1 MTTAVQ
7 SQVAMLKNQTTMQQ
21 AANSR
26 TGSSDI
32 TDKNMFLQ
40 LMLKEMEYQDPT
52 EPISNQ
58 EWLAQM
64 AQYSSLEAAQ
74 NTTSAVDKLSGLV
87 ESLSD
92 AYASSANISQTL
104 NLLGKEVTVI
114 DPSDKTGETIVSG
127 KVDEA
132 SFDSGSGMIKVNG
145 KNYPIAYIKSVKN

>member
-1 MTTAVQ
+1 MTTAVT

-21 AANSR
+21 STR
-26 TGSSDI
+26 TPSTDM

-52 EPISNQ
+52 EPVSNQ

-74 NTTSAVDKLSGLV
+74 NTTSSVEKLSQLV
-87 ESLSD
+87 SSLSD
-92 AYASSANISQTL
+92 AYASSANITQTL
-104 NLLGKEVTVI
+104 NLLGKEVSVI
-114 DPSDKTGETIVSG
+114 DPADKTGETIITG
-127 KVDEA
+127 TVDEA
-132 SFDSGSGMIKVNG
+132 SFESGSGEIKVNG

>member
-21 AANSR
+21 ATR
-26 TGSSDI
+26 TPSTDM

-52 EPISNQ
+52 EPVSNQ

-64 AQYSSLEAAQ
+64 AQYSSLEASQ
-74 NTTSAVDKLSGLV
+74 NTTSAVEKLSGLV

-92 AYASSANISQTL
+92 SYASSANISQTL
-104 NLLGKEVTVI
+104 TLLGKEVTI
-114 DPSDKTGETIVSG
+114 MDPEDKTGETTVTGI
-127 KVDEA
+127 VDEA
-132 SFDSGSGMIKVNG
+132 SFESGAGQIKVNG
-145 KNYPIAYIKSVKN
+145 RNYPIAYIKSVKN

>member
-1 MTTAVQ
+1 MATAVQ
-7 SQVAMLKNQTTMQQ
+7 SQVAMLKNQTAMQQ
-21 AANSR
+21 AANSK
-26 TGSSDI
+26 TGSTDI

-52 EPISNQ
+52 EPVSNQ

-74 NTTSAVDKLSGLV
+74 NTTSAIETLSGLV

-104 NLLGKEVTVI
+104 SLLGKEVTVM
-114 DPSDKTGETIVSG
+114 DPSDSTGETTITG
-127 KVDEA
+127 TVDEA
-132 SFDSGSGMIKVNG
+132 SFESGSGTIKVNG
-145 KNYPIAYIKSVKN
+145 NSYPIAYIKSVKN

>member
-1 MTTAVQ
+1 MATAVQ
-7 SQVAMLKNQTTMQQ
+7 SQVAMLKNQTAMQQ
-21 AANSR
+21 AANSK
-26 TGSSDI
+26 TGSTDI

-52 EPISNQ
+52 EPVSNQ

-74 NTTSAVDKLSGLV
+74 NTTSAIETLSGLV

-104 NLLGKEVTVI
+104 SLLGKEVTVM
-114 DPSDKTGETIVSG
+114 DPSDSTGETTITG
-127 KVDEA
+127 TVDEA
-132 SFDSGSGMIKVNG
+132 SFESGSGTIKVNG
-145 KNYPIAYIKSVKN
+145 KSYPIAYIKSVKN

>member
-1 MTTAVQ
+1 MTTAVT

-21 AANSR
+21 AANPR
-26 TGSSDI
+26 TGSTDI

-52 EPISNQ
+52 EPVSNQ

-64 AQYSSLEAAQ
+64 AQYSSLEASQ
-74 NTTSAVDKLSGLV
+74 NTTSAVEKLSGLV
-87 ESLSD
+87 TSLSD
-92 AYASSANISQTL
+92 AYASSTNITQTL
-104 NLLGKEVTVI
+104 NLLGKEVTI
-114 DPSDKTGETIVSG
+114 MDPDDESGETTITG

-132 SFDSGSGMIKVNG
+132 SFESGSGAIKVNG

>member
-21 AANSR
+21 AANAR
-26 TGSSDI
+26 TNSTDI

-52 EPISNQ
+52 EPVSNQ

-74 NTTSAVDKLSGLV
+74 NTTSSVEKLSTLV

-104 NLLGKEVTVI
+104 NLLGKEVTVL
-114 DPSDKTGETIVSG
+114 DPSDKTGETTISG

>member
-7 SQVAMLKNQTTMQQ
+7 NQVAMLKNQTAMQQ
-21 AANSR
+21 AATSR

-52 EPISNQ
+52 EPVSNQ

-74 NTTSAVDKLSGLV
+74 NTTSSVEKLSGLV

-92 AYASSANISQTL
+92 AYASSANITQTL
-104 NLLGKEVTVI
+104 NLLGKEVTII
-114 DPSDKTGETIVSG
+114 DPEDKTGETTITG

-132 SFDSGSGMIKVNG
+132 SFESGSGAIKVNG

>member
-1 MTTAVQ
+1 MTTAVT

-26 TGSSDI
+26 TGSTDI

-52 EPISNQ
+52 EPVSNQ

-74 NTTSAVDKLSGLV
+74 NTTSSVEKLSNLV

-92 AYASSANISQTL
+92 AFASSTNITQTL
-104 NLLGKEVTVI
+104 NLLGKEVTVM
-114 DPSDKTGETIVSG
+114 DPSDKTGETTITG
-127 KVDEA
+127 KVEEA
-132 SFDSGSGMIKVNG
+132 SFESGSGAISVNG
-145 KNYPIAYIKSVKN
+145 KSYPIAYIKSVKN

>member
-1 MTTAVQ
+1 MTTAVT

-21 AANSR
+21 STR
-26 TGSSDI
+26 TPSTDM

-52 EPISNQ
+52 EPVSNQ

-64 AQYSSLEAAQ
+64 AQYSSLEASQ
-74 NTTSAVDKLSGLV
+74 NTTSAVEKLSGLV
-87 ESLSD
+87 TSLSD
-92 AYASSANISQTL
+92 AYASSTNITQTL
-104 NLLGKEVTVI
+104 NLLGKEVTI
-114 DPSDKTGETIVSG
+114 MDPDDESGETTITG

-132 SFDSGSGMIKVNG
+132 SFESGSGAIKVNG

>member
-1 MTTAVQ
+1 MTTSVQ

-21 AANSR
+21 AANSK
-26 TGSSDI
+26 TGSTDI

-52 EPISNQ
+52 EPVSNQ

-64 AQYSSLEAAQ
+64 AQYSSLEASQ
-74 NTTSAVDKLSGLV
+74 NTTSAVEKLSSLV

-92 AYASSANISQTL
+92 AYASSANIAQTL

-114 DPSDKTGETIVSG
+114 DPADKTGETTITG

-132 SFDSGSGMIKVNG
+132 SFESGSGTIKVNG
-145 KNYPIAYIKSVKN
+145 RNYPIAYIKSVKN